1 MVINVIIL
9 TRVDNAICLMMFLM
23 VGAFDD
29 EEVIHVDGE
38 VNPIRDLAT
47 INDELRLKDIELL
60 NAAIEKMEKNVARTN
75 DKKLKTEFVRLFL
88 EK

>member
-1 MVINVIIL
+1 
-9 TRVDNAICLMMFLM
+9 MFDDAFS
-23 VGAFDD
+23 GAFDD

-60 NAAIEKMEKNVARTN
+60 NGAIEKMEKNVARTN
-75 DKKLKTEFVRLFL
+75 DKKLKTEFVR
-88 EK
+88 

>member
-1 MVINVIIL
+1 MMIIYVIVA
-9 TRVDNAICLMMFLM
+9 RVHDASITCLMMLSS
-23 VGAFDD
+23 GAFDD

-60 NAAIEKMEKNVARTN
+60 NGAIEKMEKNVARTN
-75 DKKLKTEFVRLFL
+75 DKKLKTEFVR
-88 EK
+88 

>member
-1 MVINVIIL
+1 MVS
-9 TRVDNAICLMMFLM
+9 
-23 VGAFDD
+23 GAFDD

-75 DKKLKTEFVRLFL
+75 DKKLKTEYVRLFL
-88 EK
+88 HLLLVFHP